1 MNGLMGCIG
10 YLAVTGILSFLIGR
24 AVPKKWFDW
33 ESSLFQTRPF
43 EQDGRYY
50 DRFYIRKWKDS
61 APDMNKIL
69 PALIP
74 GRAPKSIHSSRAE
87 VEGLLRET
95 CVAELTHAM
104 LILSGAALLWLWPG
118 VGGIAV
124 YAVYV
129 LLGNVPFIM
138 IQRYNRPRFA
148 RLLEAAKARERRK
161 MNAGS
166 DTVEQ

>member
-1 MNGLMGCIG
+1 MMGAWRCLAYIAAWGLLCFPLGRLFKRLDLRWDRPPFRTMAWERDGAA
-10 YLAVTGILSFLIGR
+10 YRRAGI
-24 AVPKKWFDW
+24 
-33 ESSLFQTRPF
+33 Q
-43 EQDGRYY
+43 
-50 DRFYIRKWKDS
+50 KWKDI
-61 APDMNKIL
+61 APDVSRMFPGSVPRKAL
-69 PALIP
+69 STRPTPAVM
-74 GRAPKSIHSSRAE
+74 E
-87 VEGLLRET
+87 DMLLET
-95 CVAELTHAM
+95 CVAELTHDM

-148 RLLEAAKARERRK
+148 RLLEAAKARERRR
-161 MNAGS
+161 MDAGS